1 MSINFF
7 VKRRSKTK
15 SQAEI
20 FYARVDELW
29 RKEDKYRYLDSKKHC
44 RNIQWKPITPDRR
57 YTWLTE
63 GLHAEFDTFIP
74 IGTKEAKAAKSK
86 AVGVIFQT
94 YSNGVKTN
102 RDAWAYNFNR
112 STLAENINGMIDI
125 YNTEVDRWKRPNK

>member
-7 VKRRSKTK
+7 VKTRNNAN

-20 FYARVDELW
+20 FYARVDEFW
-29 RKEDKYRYLDSKKHC
+29 RKEDKYRYLDAKGHY
-44 RNIQWKPITPDRR
+44 RNIEWKAITPDQR

-63 GLHAEFDTFIP
+63 GLHAEFETFIP
-74 IGTKEAKAAKSK
+74 IGTKEAKAVKGE
-86 AVGVIFQT
+86 AVKVIFQT

-112 STLAENINGMIDI
+112 NALG
-125 YNTEVDRWKRPNK
+125 